1 MWDIIYGLLVAFAL
15 VPLAINYTQIGVA
28 TRRALEIRLRGRAWL
43 LTQVLALLWPLTLT
57 VLATRDIVRRDH
69 SQPVLIGEA
78 AYRSKLVAQEGASQL
93 TSEAEIR
100 RIHAEWQDRV
110 NYFYTLGAEAE
121 KTQDLLTI
129 SHVAANLDFL
139 LETEPPRPPEKVKAK
154 AKPVAKKPVP
164 DQKDLRAR
172 IERKA
177 EVFLRETQSPREDR
191 LGFCNVC
198 ARQLEHDRFQRYLV
212 AGICDTCY
220 DDTHEGTM

>member
-1 MWDIIYGLLVAFAL
+1 LFIVLSS
-15 VPLAINYTQIGVA
+15 VPLAINYAHIGVA
-28 TRRALEIRLRGRAWL
+28 TRRALEVRLRGRAWL
-43 LTQVLALLWPLTLT
+43 LTQVLALLWPVTLT
-57 VLATRDIVRRDH
+57 VLATRDLVLRDH

-93 TSEAEIR
+93 MSEAEIR
-100 RIHAEWQDRV
+100 RVHAEWQSRV
-110 NYFYTLGAEAE
+110 NHFYALGAEAE
-121 KTQDLLTI
+121 RTHDVTMI
-129 SHVAANLDFL
+129 NCVVENLDFL

-154 AKPVAKKPVP
+154 AKHVAKKPIL
-164 DQKDLRAR
+164 DQEKLRAR

-177 EVFLRETQSPREDR
+177 EVFLREAQSPREDR

-198 ARQLEHDRFQRYLV
+198 ASQLERSRFQRYLV